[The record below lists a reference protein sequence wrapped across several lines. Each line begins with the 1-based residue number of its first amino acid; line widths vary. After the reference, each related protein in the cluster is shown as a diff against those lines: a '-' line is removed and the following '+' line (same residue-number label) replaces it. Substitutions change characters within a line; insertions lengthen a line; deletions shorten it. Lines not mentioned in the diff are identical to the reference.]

1 MTLSRDTG
9 EQTVTGLTQT
19 EIAYSVLRREIMSC
33 KVMPGTKLRINEIAP
48 RLGVSVSAVREAL
61 SRLSMEELVVATAQK
76 GFSVSALTAD
86 EIRDITRTRIS
97 IETLCL
103 VDSLK
108 NGGVE
113 WESRIIAAF
122 HTLSRT
128 PYGHPEA
135 DEAAN
140 EQWSRAH
147 ASFHTALVSACTSRS
162 LLKIRAA
169 LYDQSE
175 RYRQLSGLVPRGDS
189 RNVEAEH
196 KGLMDAALA
205 RDDNLI
211 AERIG
216 EHFSKT
222 MSAIITAF

>member
-1 MTLSRDTG
+1 MTLPG
-9 EQTVTGLTQT
+9 GQTVATGLTQT

-33 KVMPGTKLRINEIAP
+33 KVMPGTKLRINELAP

-76 GFSVSALTAD
+76 GFSVSSLSAG
-86 EIRDITRTRIS
+86 EIKDITRTRIS
-97 IETLCL
+97 IETLSL
-103 VDSLK
+103 IDSLK
-108 NGGVE
+108 NGNVE
-113 WESRIIAAF
+113 WESRVIAAF

-147 ASFHTALVSACTSRS
+147 AAFHTALVSACTSRS
-162 LLKIRAA
+162 LLKIRAS

-175 RYRQLSGLVPRGDS
+175 RYRQLSGLVPRRDN
-189 RNVEAEH
+189 RDVEAEH
-196 KGLMDAALA
+196 KGLMEAALA
-205 RDDNLI
+205 RDEALISRLIDDHLSRTMNLI
-211 AERIG
+211 V
-216 EHFSKT
+216 K
-222 MSAIITAF
+222 AF

>member
-1 MTLSRDTG
+1 MTLPG
-9 EQTVTGLTQT
+9 EQTVATGLTQT

-33 KVMPGTKLRINEIAP
+33 KVMPGTKLRINELAP

-76 GFSVSALTAD
+76 GFSVSSLSD
-86 EIRDITRTRIS
+86 GEIKDITRTRIS
-97 IETLCL
+97 IETLSL
-103 VDSLK
+103 IDSLK
-108 NGGVE
+108 NGNVE
-113 WESRIIAAF
+113 WESRVIAAF

-147 ASFHTALVSACTSRS
+147 AAFHTALVSACTSRS
-162 LLKIRAA
+162 LLKIRAS

-175 RYRQLSGLVPRGDS
+175 RYRQLSGLVPRRDN
-189 RNVEAEH
+189 RDVEAEH
-196 KGLMDAALA
+196 KGLMEAALA
-205 RDDNLI
+205 RDEALISRLIDDHLSRTMNLI
-211 AERIG
+211 V
-216 EHFSKT
+216 K
-222 MSAIITAF
+222 AF

>member
-1 MTLSRDTG
+1 MTLPG
-9 EQTVTGLTQT
+9 EQTVATGLTQT

-33 KVMPGTKLRINEIAP
+33 KVMPGTKLRINELAP

-76 GFSVSALTAD
+76 GFSVSSLSAG
-86 EIRDITRTRIS
+86 EIKDITRTRIS
-97 IETLCL
+97 IETLSL
-103 VDSLK
+103 IDSLK
-108 NGGVE
+108 NGNVE
-113 WESRIIAAF
+113 WESRVIAAF

-147 ASFHTALVSACTSRS
+147 AAFHTALVSACTSRS
-162 LLKIRAA
+162 LLKIRAS

-175 RYRQLSGLVPRGDS
+175 RYRQLSGLVPRRDN
-189 RNVEAEH
+189 RDVEAEH
-196 KGLMDAALA
+196 KGLMEAALA
-205 RDDNLI
+205 RDEALISRLIDDHLSRTMNLI
-211 AERIG
+211 V
-216 EHFSKT
+216 K
-222 MSAIITAF
+222 AF